1 MHRVGNHPN
10 IVSLLGVAR
19 LENPTRLGIVTNF
32 MGRGS
37 LDRVLQKGDVSTRN
51 MKRLVYVAMQIGTST
66 TKQHFAKPLPHT
78 TIFHHDTCAH
88 SCWHVAHA

>member
-51 MKRLVYVAMQIGTST
+51 MKRLVYVAMQIGTSHDQAALCET
-66 TKQHFAKPLPHT
+66 AFSHHH
-78 TIFHHDTCAH
+78 HHDTCAH